1 MILGFLLRKRK
12 WNYTVF
18 KKKVCHYIFD
28 DNSNKNCPI
37 AIILGTLITQT
48 LGHRKVVSFS
58 PPHLVC
64 VTILPWKTQ
73 NTKIPYIAVC
83 SILLCEKNVLRQ
95 LVSDLSYFKPSGVTP
110 PSIIRN
116 VIGNHAAATVRMLFE

>member
-1 MILGFLLRKRK
+1 M
-12 WNYTVF
+12 
-18 KKKVCHYIFD
+18 
-28 DNSNKNCPI
+28 
-37 AIILGTLITQT
+37 
-48 LGHRKVVSFS
+48 VVSFS

-64 VTILPWKTQ
+64 ATILPWKTQ
-73 NTKIPYIAVC
+73 NTKIPYFAVC

-110 PSIIRN
+110 PSTIRN